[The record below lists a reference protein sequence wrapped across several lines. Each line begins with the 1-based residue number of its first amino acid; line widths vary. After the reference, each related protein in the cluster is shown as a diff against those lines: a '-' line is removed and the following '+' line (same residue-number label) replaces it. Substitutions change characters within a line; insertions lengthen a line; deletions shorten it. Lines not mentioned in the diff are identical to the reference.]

1 VHWLV
6 QAPLPYLQ
14 ITATSKEM
22 DLNIVADK
30 SSEVQLLEPSA
41 LKSLPVPEVGIV
53 IVTTTT
59 RAARGQVADIHT
71 ERSRLALLLQPLV
84 SQPRQPPNMS
94 RTARQTRKRQAE
106 VVHELGAYLDVA
118 ILMTMISMMTIVAEE
133 AEADMPIP
141 SIVLLK
147 WPRPELPPLLLLE

>member
-30 SSEVQLLEPSA
+30 SLEVQLLEPSA
-41 LKSLPVPEVGIV
+41 LKSLPVQEVGIV
-53 IVTTTT
+53 IVTTTM

-71 ERSRLALLLQPLV
+71 ERSRLALLSQPLV
-84 SQPRQPPNMS
+84 SQLRQLPNMS

-106 VVHELGAYLDVA
+106 VVHELGASLDVA
-118 ILMTMISMMTIVAEE
+118 ILMTTISMMKIVAEE

>member
-1 VHWLV
+1 V
-6 QAPLPYLQ
+6 QALLPCLQ

-30 SSEVQLLEPSA
+30 SSEVQLLGPSA

-53 IVTTTT
+53 IV
-59 RAARGQVADIHT
+59 RMMRVARGQVADIHT
-71 ERSRLALLLQPLV
+71 EKSRLVLLLQPLV

-106 VVHELGAYLDVA
+106 VVHELGASLDVA
-118 ILMTMISMMTIVAEE
+118 ILMTMISTTKIVAEE